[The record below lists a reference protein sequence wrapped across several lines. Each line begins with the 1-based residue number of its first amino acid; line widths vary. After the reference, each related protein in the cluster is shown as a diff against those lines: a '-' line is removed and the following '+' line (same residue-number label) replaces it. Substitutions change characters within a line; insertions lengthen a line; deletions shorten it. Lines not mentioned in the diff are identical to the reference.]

1 MLSKFFTSAIV
12 FGVIL
17 TGTVEAY
24 DLPKIKADKK
34 IVVKEDTKKPMF
46 KSDWKSTNLFEDKLK
61 ILIKEKN
68 LPAASPERVSYDK
81 NRVFI
86 AFYKGNAYFLDK
98 YSVQV
103 KSDVKGGQSWTQ
115 RIFPI
120 GQNISPKNSQ
130 ATEQKFYFD
139 GKNFYN
145 DVKKNNLITAMVDA
159 DDKAFMTECFKV
171 GYYFAFGKELDE
183 QEK

>member
-1 MLSKFFTSAIV
+1 MLYWKIV
-12 FGVIL
+12 AGVLLTGVIF

-24 DLPKIKADKK
+24 DLPKVKVDKK
-34 IVVKEDTKKPMF
+34 VTAESKKPMF
-46 KSDWKSTNLFEDKLK
+46 ASDWEETNKFLEHMKTLLD
-61 ILIKEKN
+61 ENKN
-68 LPAASPERVSYDK
+68 LTAASPERTSYDK

-103 KSDVKGGQSWTQ
+103 KDDSANNKSWTQ

-130 ATEQKFYFD
+130 ATEQKFSFD
-139 GKNFYN
+139 GKKFYN
-145 DVKKNNLITAMVDA
+145 ALKQKNPIDVMKET
-159 DDKAFMTECFKV
+159 DDREFMKECFRI
-171 GYYFAFGKELDE
+171 GYYFAFDEELE
-183 QEK
+183 E